1 MSLASHVQI
10 TDYPTD
16 RLDRGLAIF
25 EMRRKQMLSWRVIAQ
40 TFNMSVPS
48 VKDDY
53 DIILK
58 REQLATASAM
68 RVEIAADLD
77 ELQRRAQAIM
87 DRKHVVV
94 SQGHVVS
101 EIIGTWPMID
111 EHGTPLLITVDGKEI
126 PNPFAGRPHENA
138 GKPIY
143 GDPLRD
149 SAPELAAIKEVR
161 AVLADKRKMFGI
173 DAPTQVSADVKV
185 NFTIAG
191 VDMDQLT

>member
-1 MSLASHVQI
+1 MSLAPLVEVG
-10 TDYPTD
+10 DYPSD
-16 RLDRGLAIF
+16 RLDRCTAIAT
-25 EMRRKQMLSWRVIAQ
+25 MRVKERLPWRVIAE
-40 TFNMSVPS
+40 TFNMSVPAC
-48 VKDDY
+48 KADY
-53 DIILK
+53 EIVLK
-58 REQLATASAM
+58 RAQLESISAL
-68 RVEIAADLD
+68 RYEIASELD

-111 EHGTPLLITVDGKEI
+111 EHGTPLLITVDGKEV